1 VNGNGGRRQHQQ
13 QPVTNLSL
21 LTDNVLTLS
30 RTASARSPIA
40 SSLYQ
45 GFAHPL
51 KVTLQVYASTTRKQI
66 IIRSND
72 MSCDD
77 FGALFSNLFGNLYAD
92 SPPPPKNIIIGG
104 VYGRHEGVSFR
115 RMHYRGDFTVDF
127 PAPLDEIT
135 FVIPTAGKIIFSHVT
150 ESVGFAQIG
159 LAIDKAEVRSARFVD
174 NHAQHGISISRR
186 LITERLS
193 TLLGKPI
200 LQKVQFEPVVDLQA
214 SALQGIRAL
223 IDLATGSEFDLLIN
237 SGSLMPSRLREMLVD
252 AVLETWPH
260 NFTEA
265 LRRPSPL
272 IAPRH
277 VKLAVE
283 YIQAHPDHLA
293 SGTELAQ
300 LTHVSLRALQEG
312 FQRFMGTSIVAYQ
325 RLVRLERAFAALS
338 QGAAPSV
345 TDVAL
350 QYGFSNVGR
359 FCQYFQSAYG
369 ISPADVRKGVR
380 TRPMATH

>member
-1 VNGNGGRRQHQQ
+1 
-13 QPVTNLSL
+13 
-21 LTDNVLTLS
+21 
-30 RTASARSPIA
+30 
-40 SSLYQ
+40 
-45 GFAHPL
+45 
-51 KVTLQVYASTTRKQI
+51 VYSSTTRKQI

-77 FGALFSNLFGNLYAD
+77 FGALFLNLFGNLYSD
-92 SPPPPKNIIIGG
+92 SAPPPKSISIGG

-115 RMHYRGDFTVDF
+115 RMHFHGDFTVAF

-135 FVIPTAGKIIFSHVT
+135 FVIPTAGKIIFNHVT

-174 NHAQHGISISRR
+174 NHAQHGISISRA

-193 TLLGKPI
+193 MLLGKPI
-200 LQKVQFEPVVDLQA
+200 LQKICFEPVVDL
-214 SALQGIRAL
+214 SVTALQGIKAL
-223 IDLATGSEFDLLIN
+223 VDLATGTEFDLLIN
-237 SGSLMPSRLREMLVD
+237 TGSLMPSRLREMLVD

-265 LRRPSPL
+265 LQRPSPL

-283 YIQAHPDHLA
+283 YIQAHPDRLA

-300 LTHVSLRALQEG
+300 LTNVSLRALQEG

-325 RLVRLERAFAALS
+325 RQVRLERAFAALS
-338 QGAAPSV
+338 QGGAPSV

-350 QYGFSNVGR
+350 QHGFSNVGR

-369 ISPADVRKGVR
+369 ISPADVRKGRR
-380 TRPMATH
+380 TRPMATN